1 MGVEYFNNMNVG
13 NKCFGNVLENR
24 KYKIFKEVQDCKY
37 SYFDRRGYDY
47 EKWKAHSKYFQS

>member
-37 SYFDRRGYDY
+37 NYFDRRGYDY
-47 EKWKAHSKYFQS
+47 EK